1 MLALDD
7 ERREAFFLEGWVEG
21 LLTPQTSGAE
31 YCSDSSLSS
40 AEGESEQRSVI
51 LGSRYEKEDAG
62 PWISYLSVC
71 GVMMA
76 R

>member
-1 MLALDD
+1 MTNVVKPSFSKD
-7 ERREAFFLEGWVEG
+7 G
-21 LLTPQTSGAE
+21 LKVCSLQTSGAE